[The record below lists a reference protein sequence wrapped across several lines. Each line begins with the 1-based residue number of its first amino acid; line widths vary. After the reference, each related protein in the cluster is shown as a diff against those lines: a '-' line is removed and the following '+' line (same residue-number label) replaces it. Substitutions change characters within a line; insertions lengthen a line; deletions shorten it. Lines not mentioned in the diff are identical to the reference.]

1 MSPSGKGGE
10 LPRQLDDGLFDFMG
24 YLLTSARGLLD
35 EPASYGPFRLLEGA
49 SRLCGLMS
57 AGASRRG
64 SFLDHLKL
72 LIDDGKLALMSDPE
86 AFKGLLDEAVREYVR
101 AMKTDGEAGRA

>member
-1 MSPSGKGGE
+1 MSPSGKGADLQRE
-10 LPRQLDDGLFDFMG
+10 LDDGLFDFMG

-57 AGASRRG
+57 AGASRR
-64 SFLDHLKL
+64 SAFLDHLKL
-72 LIDDGKLALMSDPE
+72 IIDDGKLALMSDPE
-86 AFKGLLDEAVREYVR
+86 AFKGLLDQTVQEYVR
-101 AMKTDGEAGRA
+101 AMKGDG